1 MRQLVSSAFYE
12 AGLWNLKDS
21 NSGILGS
28 SDSISLN
35 EAKEMF
41 VKFEDEIRK
50 QDENLAVTDV
60 SYFTDWFGIIHVGFK
75 VHYTNIK
82 LLRSLLDSLMET
94 LKQAKVQVKVLKCYI
109 I

>member
-35 EAKEMF
+35 EAKEML

-50 QDENLAVTDV
+50 
-60 SYFTDWFGIIHVGFK
+60 
-75 VHYTNIK
+75 
-82 LLRSLLDSLMET
+82 
-94 LKQAKVQVKVLKCYI
+94 
-109 I
+109 